1 MATIFSRIVA
11 GEIPCYKVAEDEKH
25 LAFLDIAPVTK
36 GHTLVI
42 PKKEVDYIF
51 DMEDAELGE
60 LMVFAKKV
68 AKALIKVCPAPKIG
82 VSVIGL
88 DVHHTHVHLMPIHG
102 VTDIDF
108 GKEKLKLEASE
119 LQHIADSVRSEFE
132 KSL

>member
-1 MATIFSRIVA
+1 MASIFSKIVA

-25 LAFLDIAPVTK
+25 LAFLDIAPVAR
-36 GHTLVI
+36 GHVLVI
-42 PKKEVDYIF
+42 PKKETDYIF
-51 DMEDAELGE
+51 DMEDAELAE

-88 DVHHTHVHLMPIHG
+88 DVPHAHVHLVPIHG

-108 GKEKLKLEASE
+108 GKEKLKLPEAE
-119 LQHIADSVRSEFE
+119 MDGLAGRILSEFE
-132 KSL
+132 KL

>member
-1 MATIFSRIVA
+1 MASIFSKIVA

-25 LAFLDIAPVTK
+25 LAFLDIAPVAR
-36 GHTLVI
+36 GHVLVI
-42 PKKEVDYIF
+42 PKKETDYIF
-51 DMEDAELGE
+51 DMEDAELAE

-88 DVHHTHVHLMPIHG
+88 DVPHAHVHLVPIHG

-108 GKEKLKLEASE
+108 GKEKLKLPEAE
-119 LQHIADSVRSEFE
+119 MEDLAGRILSEFE
-132 KSL
+132 KL

>member
-1 MATIFSRIVA
+1 MSTIFSKIVA

-25 LAFLDIAPVTK
+25 LAFLDISPVAK

-51 DMEDAELGE
+51 DMEDKELGD

-68 AKALIKVCPAPKIG
+68 AKALIRVCPAPKIG

-88 DVHHTHVHLMPIHG
+88 DVRHTHVHLVPIHG

-108 GKEKLKLEASE
+108 GKEKLKMEPSELEA
-119 LQHIADSVRSEFE
+119 LAKAIRVEFSQ
-132 KSL
+132 K